1 MGKSVVGEKIVGAVR
16 QVIGLLVQGM
26 EFEIDSWRN
35 FESEVRTLIAPDLPA
50 LAHQRA
56 RLLDGKGDWSSEL
69 DRFMEERLWPRLGDD
84 RSYAE
89 RNRTFLTL
97 LLDVTIAAEQRRA
110 PNPSNAG
117 TLPLVALDAHWA
129 R

>member
-1 MGKSVVGEKIVGAVR
+1 VGEKIVGAVR

-35 FESEVRTLIAPDLPA
+35 FESEVRALIAPDLPA

-56 RLLDGKGDWSSEL
+56 RLLDGEGDWSSEL

-84 RSYAE
+84 RPYAE

-117 TLPLVALDAHWA
+117 ALPLVALDAHWA